1 MSGAPPP
8 ASGSP
13 AAPSP
18 APVPSSA
25 PPSPAGTSL
34 AGRPRLPGP
43 LRHRA
48 YRWLL
53 AARTTSILGNAVAPI
68 ALAFAVLDL
77 TGSVVDLGLVVAARS
92 ITNVAVLLAGGV
104 LADRLPRDL
113 LLVGASLAAALTQ
126 GAVAALV
133 LTGTASI
140 PSLVLLGALNGAV
153 AAVSLP
159 AAAALVPETV
169 PFAELRSANALL
181 RLGLNGSSIVG
192 AAAGAGLVA
201 AVGPGWGLAIDAAG
215 FALAGLLFSR
225 MRLPRASVTPPPPG
239 RAGLLTALRAAIG
252 ELREGWREFIR
263 RRWVWVVVAQFG
275 VLNAAFVGATT
286 VLGPLVADQTFGR
299 AGWGFVVAA
308 QAGGLALGAVLALRW
323 RPRRALAVGVGGMAL
338 TALPVVALAMVAGG
352 LEPSAAG
359 AAAVPVLIVAFA
371 LGGVAL
377 EVFAIAWDQSLQTHV
392 PRGALSRVYSFDM
405 VGSFLA
411 IPLGEVL
418 VGPLA
423 HRFGTAPTLLG
434 CAALVVAATAAALA
448 VPAVRRLR
456 A

>member
-1 MSGAPPP
+1 MS
-8 ASGSP
+8 
-13 AAPSP
+13 
-18 APVPSSA
+18 
-25 PPSPAGTSL
+25 
-34 AGRPRLPGP
+34 AGRPALPGP

-48 YRWLL
+48 FRWLL

-77 TGSVVDLGLVVAARS
+77 TGSVTDLGLVVAARS
-92 ITNVAVLLAGGV
+92 VTNVAVLLAGGV

-126 GAVAALV
+126 AAVATLV

-140 PSLVLLGALNGAV
+140 PALVLLGMLNGAV

-169 PFAELRSANALL
+169 PFGELRAANALL
-181 RLGLNGSSIVG
+181 RLGLNGSTIVG
-192 AAAGAGLVA
+192 SAAGAALVA
-201 AVGPGWGLAIDAAG
+201 GVGPGWGLAIDAAG

-225 MRLPRASVTPPPPG
+225 LRLPRASVAPSAPG
-239 RAGLLTALRAAIG
+239 RRGLLPGLRGALA
-252 ELREGWREFIR
+252 ELRHGWREFTR
-263 RRWVWVVVAQFG
+263 RRWVWVAVLQFG

-286 VLGPLVADQTFGR
+286 VLGPLVADETVGR
-299 AGWGFVVAA
+299 AGWGLVVAA

-323 RPRRALAVGVGGMAL
+323 RPSRALAAGVGGMLLTTVPIAAL
-338 TALPVVALAMVAGG
+338 AAVAAGGAPAPASAALPAPAALPA
-352 LEPSAAG
+352 SAALPAP
-359 AAAVPVLIVAFA
+359 AALPALLLPALILAFA
-371 LGGVAL
+371 LGGIAL
-377 EVFAIAWDQSLQTHV
+377 EFFAIAWDQSLQTHV
-392 PRGALSRVYSFDM
+392 PREALSRVYSFDM

-411 IPLGEVL
+411 IPVGEVL

-423 HRFGTAPTLLG
+423 QGLGTPPTLIG

-456 A
+456 V